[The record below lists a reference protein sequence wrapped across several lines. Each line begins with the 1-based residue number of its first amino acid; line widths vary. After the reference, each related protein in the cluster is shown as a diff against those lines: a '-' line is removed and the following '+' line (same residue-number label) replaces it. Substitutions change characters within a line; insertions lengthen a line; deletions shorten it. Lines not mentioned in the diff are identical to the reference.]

1 MKRTEDV
8 WRDKWKKWEKTLG
21 KENQL
26 PLWNYEYEL
35 TYSILTGENVISR
48 GKTCL
53 EAGSGTGRMSLRIA
67 RDGAKPILFD
77 VSKKAIEFSKRLF
90 ILKNV
95 EADFV
100 VGSILNLPFRPS
112 CLDIVWSA
120 GVLEHF
126 TPEKQQMIVH
136 ESLRV
141 LRQKGKFI
149 AIVPNRRALFYNF
162 FRILSQKVKAW
173 PFGYEEPLTVED
185 FKKFSPKPLA
195 FHSCGWIFTQFNH
208 IFMGGVAVLIRGKV
222 MNFIEC
228 VLKSHYIAIEKSRP
242 GLILAA
248 VWVK

>member
-8 WRDKWKKWEKTLG
+8 WREKWEKWEKPLG

-26 PLWNYEYEL
+26 PLWNCEYEL
-35 TYSILTGENVISR
+35 MYSILTSENAISR

-53 EAGSGTGRMSLRIA
+53 ETGSGTGRMSLRIA
-67 RDGAKPILFD
+67 KDGAKLILLD
-77 VSKKAIEFSKRLF
+77 VSKKAIEFSRRLF
-90 ILKNV
+90 IVKNV

-126 TPEKQQMIVH
+126 TPEKQQIIVH

-141 LRQKGKFI
+141 LKQKGKLI
-149 AIVPNRRALFYNF
+149 AIVPNRKARFYNL

-208 IFMGGVAVLIRGKV
+208 IFMGWIAVLIRGVV
-222 MNFIEC
+222 MNFIESM
-228 VLKSHYIAIEKSRP
+228 LKSYYVAIEKSRP